1 MCDCG
6 CGYCCDLVL
15 LLRPTVRV
23 RSSLLLLLLL
33 KLLSLVFL
41 LLLAHVLVG
50 DSAVLRPDLRTIPD
64 ILTGEHRCDN

>member
-1 MCDCG
+1 M
-6 CGYCCDLVL
+6 L

-23 RSSLLLLLLL
+23 RSSLLLLL

-64 ILTGEHRCDN
+64 ILTGEHRCDNEQLRQAVAFTV